1 MTYMILKWYHDYGST
16 WILLSGNTGF
26 VCTLWAFY
34 CCTHSFL
41 CTKFP
46 KHLRNY
52 SAKPAE
58 GKRKSVVVSSCCCFN
73 YFICVCA
80 CVFSSESDETIS
92 PQTAH
97 MLVIV
102 WSGRQFY
109 LSIQDKTEKV
119 ALEPKWES
127 VRKVRKCPAVNTD
140 ASDILDVK
148 FLGMEL
154 SCRWEILLLTK

>member
-1 MTYMILKWYHDYGST
+1 M
-16 WILLSGNTGF
+16 
-26 VCTLWAFY
+26 
-34 CCTHSFL
+34 
-41 CTKFP
+41 
-46 KHLRNY
+46 
-52 SAKPAE
+52 
-58 GKRKSVVVSSCCCFN
+58 
-73 YFICVCA
+73 CA

-102 WSGRQFY
+102 WSGRQLY

-154 SCRWEILLLTK
+154 SCR